1 MTFVRKA
8 VYALPVPVGVQEMI
22 LEGLRL
28 AWFGALSAL
37 LTYIIGRVQELP
49 NPEMWA
55 VVFTFIARM
64 IDKWK
69 YETTKETKARGE
81 NLGLAGF

>member
-1 MTFVRKA
+1 MVFVRKLI
-8 VYALPVPVGVQEMI
+8 YSIPVPTAVQEMI

-37 LTYIIGRVQELP
+37 LTFLIGKVSELP
-49 NPEMWA
+49 NPEMWT

-64 IDKWK
+64 VDKWK
-69 YETTKETKARGE
+69 YESDKETKTTKT
-81 NLGLAGF
+81 NVGLAGF

>member
-1 MTFVRKA
+1 MTFVRKI
-8 VYALPVPVGVQEMI
+8 VYAIPVPVAVQEML

-37 LTYIIGRVQELP
+37 LTFLISKVSELP
-49 NPEMWA
+49 NPEMWT

-64 IDKWK
+64 VDKWK
-69 YETTKETKARGE
+69 YESNKEMKVRGE
-81 NLGLAGF
+81 NVGVAGF

>member
-1 MTFVRKA
+1 MAFVRKA
-8 VYALPVPVGVQEMI
+8 VYSLPIPSAVQEMI

-37 LTYIIGRVQELP
+37 LTFLISRVQELP

-55 VVFTFIARM
+55 VLFTFVARL

-69 YETTKETKARGE
+69 HETDKETKTNGASVGI
-81 NLGLAGF
+81 AGF